1 MGTVALNS
9 GLWVRRLLNSC
20 GDGCANVESTF
31 QEQCPASE
39 VNDRGCPEKPDN
51 LTMSR
56 LNKGALRFELGLQG
70 RKDSLAQIELLKQV
84 AVFFQKEGLGF
95 AMPPN
100 PIQVIQ

>member
-1 MGTVALNS
+1 
-9 GLWVRRLLNSC
+9 
-20 GDGCANVESTF
+20 
-31 QEQCPASE
+31 
-39 VNDRGCPEKPDN
+39 
-51 LTMSR
+51 MSR